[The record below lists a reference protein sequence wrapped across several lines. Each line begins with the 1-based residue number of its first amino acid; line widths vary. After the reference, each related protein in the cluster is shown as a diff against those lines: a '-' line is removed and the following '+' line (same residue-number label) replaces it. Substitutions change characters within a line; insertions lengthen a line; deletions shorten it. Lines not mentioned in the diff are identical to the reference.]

1 MDKKVLEQ
9 LLQTYFGCKKVFR
22 TDGYS
27 TTAGENA
34 AHKLKSLLIDL
45 GYLVGRRDDMNKIVD
60 DISKTIVYGGELPK
74 DYKAE
79 YNKTTGCLE
88 EILQTYFGSKRPF
101 KMYGEFTESGS
112 RAYTKLI
119 SLLYEFSEIYDIN
132 GKINDIVDNLDSIA
146 DEPNF
151 TNLIFKK

>member
-9 LLQTYFGCKKVFR
+9 LLQTYFGCKKAFR

-27 TTAGENA
+27 TSAGENA

-45 GYLVGRRDDMNKIVD
+45 GYLVGRRDDMNKIVE
-60 DISKTIVYGGELPK
+60 DITKTMVYGGELLSELPK
-74 DYKAE
+74 VYKSE
-79 YNKTTGCLE
+79 YNKSTGCLE

-101 KMYGEFTESGS
+101 KMYGEFTESGG

-132 GKINDIVDNLDSIA
+132 GKINDIVDTLDYIA
-146 DEPNF
+146 DETP
-151 TNLIFKK
+151 L

>member
-9 LLQTYFGCKKVFR
+9 LLQTYFRCKKTFR

-45 GYLVGRRDDMNKIVD
+45 GYLAGRRDDMNKIVD
-60 DISKTIVYGGELPK
+60 DITKTMVYGGELPQ
-74 DYKAE
+74 DYQAE
-79 YNKTTGCLE
+79 YNKTAGSLE

-101 KMYGEFTESGS
+101 NVRYQLSDSGS

-119 SLLYEFSEIYDIN
+119 SLLYEISEIYDIN
-132 GKINDIVDNLDSIA
+132 GKINDIVDTLDYIA
-146 DEPNF
+146 DETP
-151 TNLIFKK
+151 L

>member
-9 LLQTYFGCKKVFR
+9 LLQTYFGCKKAFR

-45 GYLVGRRDDMNKIVD
+45 GYLVGRRDDMNKIVE
-60 DISKTIVYGGELPK
+60 DISKTMVYGGELPK
-74 DYKAE
+74 GYKAE
-79 YNKTTGCLE
+79 YNKTAGSLE

-101 KMYGEFTESGS
+101 KMCGKLSESGIY
-112 RAYTKLI
+112 AYVKLI
-119 SLLYEFSEIYDIN
+119 SLLYEFSDIYNIN
-132 GKINDIVDNLDSIA
+132 GKINDIIDKIDYISEI
-146 DEPNF
+146 
-151 TNLIFKK
+151 

>member
-9 LLQTYFGCKKVFR
+9 LLQTYFGCKKAFR

-27 TTAGENA
+27 TSAGENA

-45 GYLVGRRDDMNKIVD
+45 GYLAGRRDDMNKIVD
-60 DISKTIVYGGELPK
+60 DITKTMVYGGELPQ

-79 YNKTTGCLE
+79 YNKTAGSLE

-101 KMYGEFTESGS
+101 NVCYQLSDSGS

-119 SLLYEFSEIYDIN
+119 SLLYEISEIYDIN
-132 GKINDIVDNLDSIA
+132 GKINDIVDTLDYIA
-146 DEPNF
+146 DEIP
-151 TNLIFKK
+151 L

>member
-1 MDKKVLEQ
+1 MDKKVLEK

-45 GYLVGRRDDMNKIVD
+45 GYLVGRRDDMNKIVE
-60 DISKTIVYGGELPK
+60 DISKTMVYGGELPK
-74 DYKAE
+74 DYQPE
-79 YNKTTGCLE
+79 YNKTAGCLE

-101 KMYGEFTESGS
+101 KMYGEFTESGG

-146 DEPNF
+146 DEPNIL
-151 TNLIFKK
+151 NIILKK

>member
-9 LLQTYFGCKKVFR
+9 LLQTYFGCKKAFR

-27 TTAGENA
+27 TSAGENA

-45 GYLVGRRDDMNKIVD
+45 GYLAGRRDDMNKIVD
-60 DISKTIVYGGELPK
+60 DITKTMVYGGELPQ

-79 YNKTTGCLE
+79 YNKTTGSLE

-101 KMYGEFTESGS
+101 KMCGELTESGG

-119 SLLYEFSEIYDIN
+119 SLLYEISEIYDIN
-132 GKINDIVDNLDSIA
+132 GKINDIFDTLDYIA
-146 DEPNF
+146 DEIP
-151 TNLIFKK
+151 L

>member
-9 LLQTYFGCKKVFR
+9 LLQTYFGCKKAFR

-45 GYLVGRRDDMNKIVD
+45 GYLVGRRDDMNKIVE
-60 DISKTIVYGGELPK
+60 DISKTMVYGGELPK
-74 DYKAE
+74 DYQAE
-79 YNKTTGCLE
+79 YNKTAGCLE

-101 KMYGEFTESGS
+101 KMCGQLTDSGS

-119 SLLYEFSEIYDIN
+119 SLLYEFSEIYDMN
-132 GKINDIVDNLDSIA
+132 YKINDIVDTLDYIA
-146 DEPNF
+146 DETP
-151 TNLIFKK
+151 L

>member
-9 LLQTYFGCKKVFR
+9 LLQTYFGCKKAFR

-45 GYLVGRRDDMNKIVD
+45 GYLTGKCNVLNMIVL
-60 DISKTIVYGGELPK
+60 DISKTMVYGGELPK
-74 DYKAE
+74 GYQPE

-101 KMYGEFTESGS
+101 KMCGELTDSGS

-132 GKINDIVDNLDSIA
+132 GKINDMVDTLDYIA
-146 DEPNF
+146 DETP
-151 TNLIFKK
+151 L

>member
-1 MDKKVLEQ
+1 MDKKTLEQ
-9 LLQTYFGCKKVFR
+9 LLQTYFGCKKAFR

-45 GYLVGRRDDMNKIVD
+45 GYLVGSRDRRDDMNKIVE
-60 DISKTIVYGGELPK
+60 DISKTMVYGGELPK
-74 DYKAE
+74 DYQPE
-79 YNKTTGCLE
+79 YKKTAGCLE

-101 KMYGEFTESGS
+101 KICGQFTESGG

-132 GKINDIVDNLDSIA
+132 GKINDIVDTLDYIA
-146 DEPNF
+146 DEAPYV
-151 TNLIFKK
+151 TP

>member
-9 LLQTYFGCKKVFR
+9 LLQTYFGCKKAFR

-27 TTAGENA
+27 TSAGENA

-45 GYLVGRRDDMNKIVD
+45 GYLTGKCNVMNMIVL
-60 DISKTIVYGGELPK
+60 DISKTMVYGGELPK
-74 DYKAE
+74 DYQPE

-101 KMYGEFTESGS
+101 KMCGELTESGG

-132 GKINDIVDNLDSIA
+132 GKINDIVDNLDCIA
-146 DEPNF
+146 DEPH
-151 TNLIFKK
+151 L